1 MSVVALPGRATET
14 TGSATAVGKCHTLT
28 FFLFSI
34 CHFTEHINDTA
45 SPPNV
50 KLNELIRH
58 AEVCVEMVR
67 ENNEIYAEVSRSGSG
82 LFEPFWIAFEPF

>member
-14 TGSATAVGKCHTLT
+14 TRSATAVGKCHINV
-28 FFLFSI
+28 LFI
-34 CHFTEHINDTA
+34 FYLPLHTEHINDTA